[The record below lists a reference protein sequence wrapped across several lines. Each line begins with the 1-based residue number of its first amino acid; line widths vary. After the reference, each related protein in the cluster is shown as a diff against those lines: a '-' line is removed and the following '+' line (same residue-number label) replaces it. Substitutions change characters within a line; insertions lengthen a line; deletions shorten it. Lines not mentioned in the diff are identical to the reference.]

1 MIQPQKRLL
10 QNRQK
15 PLKNIDGYTFITVFI
30 FSKFWFLNSKLFHF
44 FYVKSKITLW
54 NNIWSNLFF
63 FFCLVDRHLR
73 WCLIFSWSRKI
84 SVHCPKGFWALKL
97 FFRVRLNKKKVVFVS
112 NNQCYQLSRLWK
124 CQNFSAT
131 QIFRVI
137 IFDHCISEST
147 AGFLQFLRLWILTL
161 VKYCP

>member
-15 PLKNIDGYTFITVFI
+15 PLKNIDGYSFIFII
-30 FSKFWFLNSKLFHF
+30 FSKVRFQNSKLFPF
-44 FYVKSKITLW
+44 FTW
-54 NNIWSNLFF
+54 NRNNFMKYLIELV
-63 FFCLVDRHLR
+63 FCLVDRHLR

-97 FFRVRLNKKKVVFVS
+97 FLEWGWMKKKKVVFVS

-131 QIFRVI
+131 PIFRVVEK
-137 IFDHCISEST
+137 F
-147 AGFLQFLRLWILTL
+147 QFIAQRAFWSLKLF
-161 VKYCP
+161 